1 MAALTDR
8 VWLRSHEEEGARG
21 LQDEAVQVYRP
32 EGHPL
37 PPARGREGLTFH
49 DDGRFEYRAAG
60 RGGTEEGTWHTTPE
74 GVRVDV
80 AGQTIPMRITEVG
93 DDVLRL
99 VWPRT

>member
-1 MAALTDR
+1 VAPLTER
-8 VWLRSHEEEGARG
+8 VWLRAPEEEDGPVR
-21 LQDEAVQVYRP
+21 VYRP

-49 DDGRFEYRAAG
+49 DDGRFEYRAPG
-60 RGGTEEGTWHTTPE
+60 RGGAEAGTWRATPE

-80 AGQTIPMRITEVG
+80 AGQVIAMRITEVG

-99 VWPRT
+99 VWPHP